1 MYFYFQ
7 KSSKAEALSLSSIEL
22 VVCCGDIQW
31 LVSRY
36 KPASLHFIL
45 AENAGLQ
52 GRNPDIENIL
62 DGSSA

>member
-7 KSSKAEALSLSSIEL
+7 KSSKAEALLLIEL
-22 VVCCGDIQW
+22 AVYRGDIQW
-31 LVSRY
+31 LVPSY
-36 KPASLHFIL
+36 KPAPLHFIL

-62 DGSSA
+62 DDSSD